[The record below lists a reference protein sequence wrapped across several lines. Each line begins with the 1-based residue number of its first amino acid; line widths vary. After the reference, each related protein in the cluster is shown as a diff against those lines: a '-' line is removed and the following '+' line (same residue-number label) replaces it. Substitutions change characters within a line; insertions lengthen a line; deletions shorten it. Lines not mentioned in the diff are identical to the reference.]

1 MMSSSLLGTNDISHS
16 KRIKHTT
23 STSQSF
29 VSDVRICPTLPDV
42 PVFQSLPTA
51 VIDVVSK
58 YAQYHLVKGQFMSAF
73 SIGTDER
80 IVPYYYYVGNE
91 HTNAVDYT
99 ETGLITQKSNQ
110 NSTVDDTETGLITQ
124 KSNQNS
130 TVYTIYNLTGEA
142 VRRIFTGPLSLFPS
156 LSRFIP
162 EYNDSCEYTLFNSEF
177 GCVWNL
183 SQWDPFNVLLFGEN
197 RKVFTHW
204 INKTHHV
211 IHDWDTFDYPLQ
223 FPSWV
228 SRVCYDTICVT
239 NEFLYLVCKIRDQTS
254 DLSTELFTFPYEN
267 ELSRLCLFTLK
278 GHFVQFIYEFDC
290 KVDIKDFIVTK
301 DQQVFVLTVWSR
313 LSLKLVKLC
322 SSSSTGI
329 PSSSTGIVSHE
340 TIDINGRG
348 KEGCSL
354 CLLKSGHLAIEL
366 DDSLHYDDDHNFY
379 EDQIRDIQIF
389 G

>member
-1 MMSSSLLGTNDISHS
+1 MMSSSLLGTNDISISHS

-23 STSQSF
+23 SASQSF
-29 VSDVRICPTLPDV
+29 VSDVRIRSTLSDV
-42 PVFQSLPTA
+42 QVFQSLPTA
-51 VIDVVSK
+51 VIDIVSK

-73 SIGTDER
+73 SIGTDEK
-80 IVPYYYYVGNE
+80 IVPYYYVGNE
-91 HTNAVDYT
+91 HTND
-99 ETGLITQKSNQ
+99 
-110 NSTVDDTETGLITQ
+110 VDDTETGLITQ
-124 KSNQNS
+124 KSNENS
-130 TVYTIYNLTGEA
+130 TVCTIYNLTGEA
-142 VRRIFTGPLSLFPS
+142 VRRIFTGPPSWFQS

-162 EYNDSCEYTLFNSEF
+162 EYDDSCDYILFNSEF

-183 SQWDPFNVLLFGEN
+183 YQWDPFNLLLFGEN

-211 IHDWDTFDYPLQ
+211 IRGWDGDFPLQ

-254 DLSTELFTFPYEN
+254 DLSTELLTSPSEN

-290 KVDIKDFIVTK
+290 KVDINDFIVTK
-301 DQQVFVLTVWSR
+301 DQQVFVLTVWSG

-322 SSSSTGI
+322 LSSSSSSTE
-329 PSSSTGIVSHE
+329 IVSHE
-340 TIDINGRG
+340 TININGRG
-348 KEGCSL
+348 SL
-354 CLLKSGHLAIEL
+354 NCELYLLKSGHLAIVL
-366 DDSLHYDDDHNFY
+366 DDVY
-379 EDQIRDIQIF
+379 EHKTRYL
-389 G
+389 